1 MLCGQPQKQP
11 NNLLYAVHSEQLLIY
26 RSLFVVEVK
35 PNLIQG
41 YNRPDVWGWLR
52 ENKKYQQFDEVSEKF
67 THIGPV
73 SQQKYDILSYEVLL
87 CSFKHKHS
95 QPRTGFAFLQSSV
108 KELQGFKKWLPHYT
122 VYKTCLL
129 ISGNLLSKRTPF

>member
-26 RSLFVVEVK
+26 RSLLVAEVK

-41 YNRPDVWGWLR
+41 YNRSDVWDWLR
-52 ENKKYQQFDEVSEKF
+52 EKKNISNLMKYPKNLRIQGQCHNKSMTFYHTRCCFAA
-67 THIGPV
+67 
-73 SQQKYDILSYEVLL
+73 LSINTVDRELVLHFYNPP
-87 CSFKHKHS
+87 SKS
-95 QPRTGFAFLQSSV
+95 
-108 KELQGFKKWLPHYT
+108 QGFKKWLPHYT
-122 VYKTCLL
+122 VYKTCPL